1 MADLKKT
8 IDIVLNG
15 DDRASRQI
23 RRVGDSL
30 GGMNEKFRTVAGV
43 GIGAAAAITAVAAA
57 VTALTAAGLKK
68 AYDQAVLFESAMVD
82 LEKVLGDHPDQLD
95 GAKQA
100 AIELSNQYGVSSD
113 KIVDSLAGWVQAGYD
128 IQEATTLAEES
139 IALMYTSELSAAD
152 ATVSLKKVMKGF
164 GLEVEEARSKLDA
177 LNEISNNYGAS
188 TQQLSEALGRV
199 APAAESM
206 GFSLEEMAAIMTPAI
221 EKFQNGEKIG
231 TAFKT
236 VLGNMVSPTGRVKEG
251 LKLLGITQEDLNT
264 KLTGGR
270 ERFDAVKTA
279 LGQVDGETKNT
290 AATLIAGKEHFTKF
304 LGAMGD
310 AEYSAQVYETAINS
324 AGSMTE
330 ELSSKLDSS
339 EKQLDRW
346 SAAWENL
353 GVSIGDEF
361 KDAATEVVEGGT
373 AIVNALKDSIDD
385 GDFEVF
391 FGPIREGLSS
401 LGDFLKAFPAAVE
414 DVDFSELGQSFS
426 NLADAMGVVSDVD
439 LTNPKELAEVI
450 QDIADKTAD
459 AVDKLRS
466 FIEFFQSDEV
476 ELTSNA
482 LQGMQSLRFG
492 NFKDAAEH
500 LFKMRDA
507 AKEIAKEKGII
518 VEVDFQKADN
528 AGQQVQDA
536 ISSALA
542 ASKKDVTV
550 PVKFDTEAADEAG
563 QQVQNM
569 ISNAKTHASDNPVE
583 VDADTS
589 EATKKMKKVEDQTDE
604 LAEKKIEIDADLK
617 MAKIEAETKRV
628 EALFDAAG
636 EAAKWNAELKT
647 AQVEAEVEKIK
658 AVYESVNTAI
668 ESTATS
674 IGDAMSAFGN
684 EDMSF
689 SQKWAV
695 EEYLDAE
702 TERRAKAFEQQQELV
717 KQQVKLNDMKIDKME
732 SGESMMNIT
741 VDDSV
746 EPALKLVMMNILE
759 LMQTEFN
766 EMSDQFLLGWESV
779 S

>member
-1 MADLKKT
+1 
-8 IDIVLNG
+8 
-15 DDRASRQI
+15 
-23 RRVGDSL
+23 
-30 GGMNEKFRTVAGV
+30 
-43 GIGAAAAITAVAAA
+43 
-57 VTALTAAGLKK
+57 
-68 AYDQAVLFESAMVD
+68 
-82 LEKVLGDHPDQLD
+82 
-95 GAKQA
+95 
-100 AIELSNQYGVSSD
+100 
-113 KIVDSLAGWVQAGYD
+113 
-128 IQEATTLAEES
+128 
-139 IALMYTSELSAAD
+139 
-152 ATVSLKKVMKGF
+152 
-164 GLEVEEARSKLDA
+164 
-177 LNEISNNYGAS
+177 
-188 TQQLSEALGRV
+188 
-199 APAAESM
+199 
-206 GFSLEEMAAIMTPAI
+206 MTPAI

-589 EATKKMKKVEDQTDE
+589 EATKKMKKVEEETDK
-604 LAEKKIEIDADLK
+604 LKEKKIEIDADLK
-617 MAKIEAETKRV
+617 MAKIEAETRRV

-695 EEYLDAE
+695 EEFFDAE